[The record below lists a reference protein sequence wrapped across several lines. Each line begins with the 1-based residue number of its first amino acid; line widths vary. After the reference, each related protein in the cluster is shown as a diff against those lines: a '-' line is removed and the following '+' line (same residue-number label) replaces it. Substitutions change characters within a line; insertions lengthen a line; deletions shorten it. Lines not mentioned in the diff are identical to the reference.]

1 MNTYTNNMTKT
12 ERVAY
17 GLRELYENY
26 GYAQYRM
33 SKFEEYDLYVRNKS
47 FLLSDHIITF
57 TDIDGKLMALK
68 PDVTLSIVKSTTDTE
83 SGMRKVYYN
92 ENVYRVP
99 KGSLSFKEIMQTG
112 LECIG
117 ELDGYSVYEV
127 LMLAAKSLGEISDD
141 FVLDISDIGILTSL
155 IDSMNIDREGK
166 ARLFEAIGEK
176 NTYAI
181 DAICREYDVASKE
194 RDALLSLVSMKGDP
208 QEMLEILKNTECA
221 DEAERLFEIIS
232 LLKKTFGNR
241 IRADFSVINDT
252 RYYNGIVFK
261 GFIKGIPTS
270 VLTGGRYDSLMSRM
284 GKKSGAI
291 GFAVYLDLIDELDDV
306 ADEFDCDVFLLYSA
320 RTPISVISEKIDLLL
335 KSGKRV
341 KSGKEIA
348 PGLRYKEL
356 IEI

>member
-26 GYAQYRM
+26 GYAKYRM

-68 PDVTLSIVKSTTDTE
+68 PDVTLSIVKSTPDTE
-83 SGMRKVYYN
+83 SGMHKVYYD

-99 KGSLSFKEIMQTG
+99 KGSFSFKEIMQTG

-117 ELDGYSVYEV
+117 ELDAYSVYEV
-127 LMLAAKSLGEISDD
+127 LMLAAKSLEEISED
-141 FVLDISDIGILTSL
+141 FVLDISDLGILTSL
-155 IDSMNIDREGK
+155 IDSTSVDREGK

-176 NTYAI
+176 NTHAI
-181 DAICREYDVASKE
+181 DSICKEYGVDQKS
-194 RDALLSLVSMKGDP
+194 RDILLSLVSIKGNCE
-208 QEMLEILKNTECA
+208 EMLEILKDTDSKE
-221 DEAERLFEIIS
+221 EAEKLSEIIS
-232 LLKKTFGNR
+232 LLKKTFGER
-241 IRADFSVINDT
+241 IRVDFSVINDT

-261 GFIKGIPTS
+261 GFIKGIPSS

-291 GFAVYLDLIDELDDV
+291 GFAVYLDLVDELDDD
-306 ADEFDCDVFLLYSA
+306 ADEFDCDVFLLYGA
-320 RTPISVISEKIDLLL
+320 QTPINVVSEKIDLLL
-335 KSGKRV
+335 KNGKKV
-341 KSGKEIA
+341 KSGKAIMS
-348 PGLRYKEL
+348 GVRYKEL